1 MRKFI
6 VIIGYAVLA
15 VLFMFLASCTAEMNE
30 ITETSSSSESTV
42 ATTVTKS
49 GSVYEL
55 NDVIPEYYHFL
66 PQMADSTSILC
77 KAVKYAKENWKQ
89 VDFYNVTYS
98 SSDTSLPKL
107 SGRVYAR
114 KDYADSKSFKGIILY
129 SHSSMAANSE
139 SPSVTDNYMMALFAT
154 AGYVV
159 VCPDYLGF
167 GASQHYPQYFMN
179 RESTAL
185 QAIDMLKQ
193 VRSWFS
199 TNGVTVGDKLY
210 NIGYAEGGNA
220 ALAIERLAEEQ
231 YSSEIQFTKTYSGAG
246 AYDIDATYRNMV
258 STNEMTSPSLL
269 SFIITG
275 IDNANNMNL
284 DYTQIFKGQLLSQY
298 TDLLYSKNYTMDQIT
313 AKIGSTK
320 FTDVYSSEM
329 ADTTSTLSLKL
340 RQEMKNNSL
349 VSGWKY
355 TGTPIMLFHSTED
368 TVIPSL
374 NTTEMAD
381 KLNND
386 GYTNSNLQVINK
398 SMGNHGTAGL
408 YFNFIALLDIAGVNY
423 TVE

>member
-1 MRKFI
+1 
-6 VIIGYAVLA
+6 
-15 VLFMFLASCTAEMNE
+15 
-30 ITETSSSSESTV
+30 
-42 ATTVTKS
+42 
-49 GSVYEL
+49 
-55 NDVIPEYYHFL
+55 
-66 PQMADSTSILC
+66 MADSTSILC

-246 AYDIDATYRNMV
+246 AYDIDATYRKYGKYKRDD
-258 STNEMTSPSLL
+258 
-269 SFIITG
+269 IT
-275 IDNANNMNL
+275 
-284 DYTQIFKGQLLSQY
+284 FS
-298 TDLLYSKNYTMDQIT
+298 
-313 AKIGSTK
+313 
-320 FTDVYSSEM
+320 
-329 ADTTSTLSLKL
+329 
-340 RQEMKNNSL
+340 
-349 VSGWKY
+349 
-355 TGTPIMLFHSTED
+355 
-368 TVIPSL
+368 TVIHYHR
-374 NTTEMAD
+374 N
-381 KLNND
+381 
-386 GYTNSNLQVINK
+386 
-398 SMGNHGTAGL
+398 
-408 YFNFIALLDIAGVNY
+408 
-423 TVE
+423 